1 MGDTTSSTTETPITD
16 RIKKINQLDD
26 PLFGR
31 ITIYHFTEPPYE
43 YLMEHKKT
51 YVNDKQRLNN
61 DLSRTTRLKNI

>member
-1 MGDTTSSTTETPITD
+1 MGETTSSVEVPLTQK
-16 RIKKINQLDD
+16 IKQVNRLED
-26 PLFGR
+26 PLFGK

-51 YVNDKQRLNN
+51 YVNDKQRLTA